1 MAHVNL
7 EKADNRRPRRPG
19 FTLVELLV
27 VIAIIG
33 ILIALLLP
41 AIQAA
46 REAARRSQ
54 CTNNLKQMGL
64 GIDGYENA
72 YKKFPP
78 GRKGCD
84 GIANSSTDKHPN
96 PTMPN
101 YVVNNCVSCNGD
113 SAKSR
118 QAISTF
124 VLILP
129 FMELSGLYNNF
140 DLTTLWVTTVPMDP
154 NSRNG
159 RAVMTRL
166 PEFVCPSDPNPPT
179 TTLSGDENDNTGLG
193 ATGSYAVVGGTQGPP
208 GHPWQIKI
216 DNDGPFIYKK
226 QYLRKDIPD
235 GVSHTFFVGELR
247 DGLCKWTAGQRHTTI
262 RYTTNPINTPK
273 GKGLIDSDNGE
284 DFNGA
289 FGSRHAGGANFAF
302 GDGHVVF
309 IPDDIATGLY
319 QALSTRA
326 SKEIVSVSF

>member
-1 MAHVNL
+1 MSRCNTRKKTTKKLPAL
-7 EKADNRRPRRPG
+7 RSA

-33 ILIALLLP
+33 ILVALLLP

-54 CTNNLKQMGL
+54 CVNNLKQMGL
-64 GIDGYENA
+64 GIDGFENTIR
-72 YKKFPP
+72 KFPP

-84 GIANSSTDKHPN
+84 GITETSTK
-96 PTMPN
+96 
-101 YVVNNCVSCNGD
+101 NCVSCAND
-113 SAKSR
+113 PTTKR
-118 QAISTF
+118 LAISTF

-129 FMELSGLYNNF
+129 YVEFRGLYENF
-140 DLTTLWVTTVPMDP
+140 DLTTLWTTTIPIDP

-159 RAVMTRL
+159 RAVMTRPVL
-166 PEFVCPSDPNPPT
+166 FVCPSDPSPPT
-179 TTLSGDENDNTGLG
+179 TDLSGDVNDNTGVG

-216 DNDGPFIYKK
+216 DNDGPFIYKR
-226 QYLRKDIPD
+226 QYTRKDITD

-262 RYTTNPINTPK
+262 RYTTNPLNTFP
-273 GKGLIDSDNGE
+273 GKGLIDSDNGD

-289 FGSRHAGGANFAF
+289 FGSRHMGGANFAF

-309 IPDDIATGLY
+309 VSDTIATALY

-326 SKEIVSVSF
+326 SKEIVSANF